1 MGKTILVVDD
11 SVSMRQMVS
20 FTLAGAGY
28 DVVEAG
34 DGKEAVDKLNGGV
47 KPNLVI
53 TDLNMPNMDGIALIK
68 AVRGMA
74 AHKFTPI
81 LMLTTESSDDKKKE
95 GQSAGATGW
104 VVKPFNPEQM
114 LATIKKVLPA

>member
-1 MGKTILVVDD
+1 MGKTVLVVDD

-20 FTLAGAGY
+20 FTLTGAGY
-28 DVVEAG
+28 EVVEAG
-34 DGKEAVDKLNGGV
+34 DGKEAVDKLNGGA

-53 TDLNMPNMDGIALIK
+53 TDLNMPNMDGISLIK
-68 AVRGMA
+68 AIRGMGP
-74 AHKFTPI
+74 HKFTPI

-114 LATIKKVLPA
+114 LATIKKVLPG

>member
-1 MGKTILVVDD
+1 MGKTVLVVDD

-20 FTLAGAGY
+20 FTLTGAGY
-28 DVVEAG
+28 EVIEAG
-34 DGKEAVDKLNGGV
+34 DGKEAVDKLNGGA

-53 TDLNMPNMDGIALIK
+53 TDLNMPNMDGISLIK
-68 AVRGMA
+68 AVRGMTV
-74 AHKFTPI
+74 HKFTPI

-114 LATIKKVLPA
+114 LATIKKVLPG

>member
-20 FTLAGAGY
+20 FTLTGAGY
-28 DVVEAG
+28 EVVEAG
-34 DGKEAVDKLNGGV
+34 DGKEAVDKLNGGA

-53 TDLNMPNMDGIALIK
+53 TDLNMPNMDGIQLIK
-68 AVRGMA
+68 AIRGMA
-74 AHKFTPI
+74 PHKFTPI
-81 LMLTTESSDDKKKE
+81 LMLTTESSDAKKKE
-95 GQSAGATGW
+95 GQGAGATGW

-114 LATIKKVLPA
+114 LATIKKVMPA